1 MPSPLSTSL
10 PYLAS
15 PVVMATVDA
24 SAPSASLVSTLPVMG
39 VAVSS
44 VTEAVSSLAL
54 GAVSMIWMTRSLLV
68 VLPAASVTLTV
79 KLSRT
84 ESSPAEWLSAPP
96 VSL

>member
-1 MPSPLSTSL
+1 MPLPLSTSL

-15 PVVMATVDA
+15 LVVMATVLA
-24 SAPSASLVSTLPVMG
+24 SAPSVSLVSTLPVIG

-44 VTEAVSSLAL
+44 VTEAESFLAT

-68 VLPAASVTLTV
+68 LLPATSVTVTW

-84 ESSPAEWLSAPP
+84 ESLPAEWSSAPP